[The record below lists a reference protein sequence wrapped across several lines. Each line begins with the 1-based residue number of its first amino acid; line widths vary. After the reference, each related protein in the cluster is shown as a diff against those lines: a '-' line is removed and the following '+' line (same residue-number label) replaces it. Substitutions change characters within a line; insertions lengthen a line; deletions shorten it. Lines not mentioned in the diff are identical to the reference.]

1 MRSQKTK
8 INLLFIGDP
17 DSGYLSNINSLSLHQ
32 ISIFMSFE
40 SLGLSHN
47 IIHSV
52 KKLGYL
58 KPFPIQEQAVPV
70 ILQGKDLMG
79 IAQTGS
85 GKTACFV
92 MPILEKLQNSEV
104 KKDRNVQVLILVPTR
119 ELAIQIDEVF
129 RAFTENL
136 KRDIRTM
143 AVYGGVSI
151 NPQMKGMFGVEILI
165 ATPGR
170 LLDLIDHNAL
180 SISGIQHL
188 VIDEADKMF
197 QLGFGEEM
205 NKLFAMMPVVK
216 QTTLFS
222 ATLNDKV
229 SEMKE
234 RLSINPVIIEI
245 KKEEVE
251 IDNIEQLA
259 YHVSPENKGPFLR
272 YLIKEKKVEKAL
284 IFVSSTRSADNL
296 VEKLKKNKIKAVAI
310 HSQKSQGARRNNLE
324 EFKVNGAQ
332 ILVATDLIGR
342 GIHIESLPC
351 VINYE
356 LPRSPLDYIHRIG
369 RTGRAGEKGTAINI
383 LTDDELQHFRVIQKK
398 MGRKVTLQRTEGV
411 DLHGY

>member
-1 MRSQKTK
+1 
-8 INLLFIGDP
+8 
-17 DSGYLSNINSLSLHQ
+17 
-32 ISIFMSFE
+32 MSFE

-47 IIHSV
+47 IIRSV

-58 KPFPIQEQAVPV
+58 KPFPIQEQAVPI
-70 ILQGKDLMG
+70 ILKGKDLMG

-92 MPILEKLQNSEV
+92 MPILEKLQNAEV
-104 KKDRNVQVLILVPTR
+104 KKNRNVQVLILVPTR

-129 RAFTENL
+129 KAFTDNL
-136 KRDIRTM
+136 KREIRTM

-151 NPQMKGMFGVEILI
+151 NPQMKGMFGVEVLI

-180 SISGIQHL
+180 SISQIQHL

-205 NKLFAMMPVVK
+205 NKLFAMMPVAK

-222 ATLNDKV
+222 ATLNDKIA
-229 SEMKE
+229 EMKE
-234 RLSINPVIIEI
+234 RLSINPTIIEI

-398 MGRKVTLQRTEGV
+398 MGKKVTLQRTE
-411 DLHGY
+411 DINLHGY

>member
-1 MRSQKTK
+1 
-8 INLLFIGDP
+8 
-17 DSGYLSNINSLSLHQ
+17 
-32 ISIFMSFE
+32 MSFE

-47 IIHSV
+47 IIRSV

-58 KPFPIQEQAVPV
+58 KPFPIQELAVPV

-92 MPILEKLQNSEV
+92 MPILEKLQNTEV

-129 RAFTENL
+129 RAFTDNL
-136 KRDIRTM
+136 KREVRTM

-151 NPQMKGMFGVEILI
+151 NPQMKGLFGGEVLI

-170 LLDLIDHNAL
+170 LLDLIDHK
-180 SISGIQHL
+180 HL

-205 NKLFAMMPVVK
+205 NKLFAMMPVAR

-234 RLSINPVIIEI
+234 RLSINPTIVEI

-259 YHVSPENKGPFLR
+259 YHVAPENKGPFLR

-284 IFVSSTRSADNL
+284 VFVSSTRAADNL

-324 EFKVNGAQ
+324 EFKSNGAQ

-369 RTGRAGEKGTAINI
+369 RTGRANEKGTAITI
-383 LTDDELQHFRVIQKK
+383 LTDKELQHFRVIQKK
-398 MGRKVTLQRTEGV
+398 MGRKVTLQRTEDV
-411 DLHGY
+411 NLHGY

>member
-1 MRSQKTK
+1 
-8 INLLFIGDP
+8 
-17 DSGYLSNINSLSLHQ
+17 
-32 ISIFMSFE
+32 MSFE

-47 IIHSV
+47 IIRSV

-92 MPILEKLQNSEV
+92 MPILEKLQNAEV

-136 KRDIRTM
+136 KREVRTM

-151 NPQMKGMFGVEILI
+151 NPQMKGMFGVEVLI

-180 SISGIQHL
+180 SISGIKHL

-205 NKLFAMMPVVK
+205 NKLFAMMPVAK

-229 SEMKE
+229 AEMKE
-234 RLSINPVIIEI
+234 RLSINPTIIEI

-284 IFVSSTRSADNL
+284 VFVSSTRSADNL

-324 EFKVNGAQ
+324 EFKVDGAQ

-369 RTGRAGEKGTAINI
+369 RTGRANEKGTAISI

-398 MGRKVTLQRTEGV
+398 MGKKVTLQRTEGI

>member
-1 MRSQKTK
+1 
-8 INLLFIGDP
+8 
-17 DSGYLSNINSLSLHQ
+17 
-32 ISIFMSFE
+32 MSFE

-70 ILQGKDLMG
+70 ILKGKDLMG

-92 MPILEKLQNSEV
+92 MPILEKLQNTEV

-129 RAFTENL
+129 RAFTDNL
-136 KRDIRTM
+136 KREVRTM

-151 NPQMKGMFGVEILI
+151 NPQMKGMFGVEVLI

-170 LLDLIDHNAL
+170 LLDLIDHKAL
-180 SISGIQHL
+180 SISQIKHL

-205 NKLFAMMPVVK
+205 NKLFAMMPVAK

-234 RLSINPVIIEI
+234 RLSINPTIIEI

-369 RTGRAGEKGTAINI
+369 RTGRAGEKGTAISI

-398 MGRKVTLQRTEGV
+398 MGRKVTLQRTE
-411 DLHGY
+411 DINLHGY

>member
-1 MRSQKTK
+1 
-8 INLLFIGDP
+8 
-17 DSGYLSNINSLSLHQ
+17 
-32 ISIFMSFE
+32 MSFE

-47 IIHSV
+47 IIRSV

-70 ILQGKDLMG
+70 ILHGKDLMG
-79 IAQTGS
+79 IARTGS

-104 KKDRNVQVLILVPTR
+104 KKGRNIQVLILVPTR

-136 KRDIRTM
+136 KREVRTM

-151 NPQMKGMFGVEILI
+151 NPQMKGMFGVEVLI

-170 LLDLIDHNAL
+170 LLDLIDHNAVK
-180 SISGIQHL
+180 ISEIQHL
-188 VIDEADKMF
+188 VVDEADKMF

-205 NKLFAMMPVVK
+205 NKLFALMPAVK

-229 SEMKE
+229 EEMKE

-259 YHVSPENKGPFLR
+259 YHVAPENKGPFLR

-284 IFVSSTRSADNL
+284 IFVSSTRAADNL

-324 EFKVNGAQ
+324 EFKGNGAQ
-332 ILVATDLIGR
+332 FLVATDLIGR

-369 RTGRAGEKGTAINI
+369 RTGRANEKGTAITI

-398 MGRKVTLQRTEGV
+398 MGKKVTLQRTEGI

>member
-1 MRSQKTK
+1 
-8 INLLFIGDP
+8 
-17 DSGYLSNINSLSLHQ
+17 
-32 ISIFMSFE
+32 MSFE

-47 IIHSV
+47 IIRSV
-52 KKLGYL
+52 NKLGYL

-92 MPILEKLQNSEV
+92 MPILEKLQNTEA
-104 KKDRNVQVLILVPTR
+104 KKDRNIQVLILVPTR

-129 RAFTENL
+129 NAFKDNL
-136 KRDIRTM
+136 KREIRTM

-151 NPQMKGMFGVEILI
+151 NPQMKGMHGVEVLI

-180 SISGIQHL
+180 SISRIKHL
-188 VIDEADKMF
+188 VVDEADKMF

-205 NKLFAMMPVVK
+205 NKLFAMMPVAK

-229 SEMKE
+229 AEIKE
-234 RLSINPVIIEI
+234 RLSINPVMIEI

-369 RTGRAGEKGTAINI
+369 RTGRAGEKGTAISI

-398 MGRKVTLQRTEGV
+398 MGKKVTLQRTEGI

>member
-1 MRSQKTK
+1 
-8 INLLFIGDP
+8 
-17 DSGYLSNINSLSLHQ
+17 
-32 ISIFMSFE
+32 MSFE

-47 IIHSV
+47 IIRSV
-52 KKLGYL
+52 NKLGYL

-92 MPILEKLQNSEV
+92 MPILEKLQNTEV

-136 KRDIRTM
+136 KREIRTM

-151 NPQMKGMFGVEILI
+151 NPQMKGMFGVEVLI

-205 NKLFAMMPVVK
+205 NKLFALMPVVK

-234 RLSINPVIIEI
+234 RLAINPVIIEI

-342 GIHIESLPC
+342 GIHIEALPC

-369 RTGRAGEKGTAINI
+369 RTGRANEKGTAISI

-398 MGRKVTLQRTEGV
+398 MGKKVTLQRTE
-411 DLHGY
+411 DINLHGY

>member
-1 MRSQKTK
+1 
-8 INLLFIGDP
+8 
-17 DSGYLSNINSLSLHQ
+17 
-32 ISIFMSFE
+32 MSFE

-47 IIHSV
+47 IIRSV
-52 KKLGYL
+52 NKLGYL

-92 MPILEKLQNSEV
+92 MPILEKLQNSEA
-104 KKDRNVQVLILVPTR
+104 KKGRNVQVLILVPTR

-136 KRDIRTM
+136 KREIRTM

-151 NPQMKGMFGVEILI
+151 NPQMKGMFGVEVLI

-180 SISGIQHL
+180 SISEIQHL

-234 RLSINPVIIEI
+234 CLSINPTIIEI

-369 RTGRAGEKGTAINI
+369 RTGRANEKGTAINI

-398 MGRKVTLQRTEGV
+398 MGKKVPLQRTEGI

>member
-1 MRSQKTK
+1 
-8 INLLFIGDP
+8 
-17 DSGYLSNINSLSLHQ
+17 
-32 ISIFMSFE
+32 MSFE
-40 SLGLSHN
+40 SSGLSHN
-47 IIHSV
+47 IIQSV

-58 KPFPIQEQAVPV
+58 KPFPIQEQAIPV
-70 ILQGKDLMG
+70 ILQGKDLMA

-92 MPILEKLQNSEV
+92 MPILEKLQHSEV

-136 KRDIRTM
+136 KREIRTM

-151 NPQMKGMFGVEILI
+151 NPQMKGMFGVEVLI

-205 NKLFAMMPVVK
+205 NKLFAMMPAAK

-222 ATLNDKV
+222 ATLDDKV

-234 RLSINPVIIEI
+234 RLSIHPVMIEI

-251 IDNIEQLA
+251 IENIEQLA
-259 YHVSPENKGPFLR
+259 YHVTPENKGPFLR

-398 MGRKVTLQRTEGV
+398 MGKKVTLQRTGDI

>member
-1 MRSQKTK
+1 
-8 INLLFIGDP
+8 
-17 DSGYLSNINSLSLHQ
+17 
-32 ISIFMSFE
+32 MSFE
-40 SLGLSHN
+40 ALGLSSN
-47 IIHSV
+47 IIRSV

-70 ILQGKDLMG
+70 ILQGKNLMG

-92 MPILEKLQNSEV
+92 MPILEKLQNTEV

-129 RAFTENL
+129 RAFTDNL
-136 KRDIRTM
+136 KREVRTM

-151 NPQMKGMFGVEILI
+151 NPQMKGLFGIEILI

-170 LLDLIDHNAL
+170 LLDLIEHNAL
-180 SISGIQHL
+180 SISGIKHL

-234 RLSINPVIIEI
+234 RLSIINPTLIEI

-259 YHVSPENKGPFLR
+259 YHVAPENKGPFLR

-342 GIHIESLPC
+342 GIHIDDLPC

-398 MGRKVTLQRTEGV
+398 MGKKVTLQRTEGL
-411 DLHGY
+411 DLHSY

>member
-1 MRSQKTK
+1 
-8 INLLFIGDP
+8 
-17 DSGYLSNINSLSLHQ
+17 
-32 ISIFMSFE
+32 MSFE

-47 IIHSV
+47 IIRSV

-136 KRDIRTM
+136 KREIRTM

-151 NPQMKGMFGVEILI
+151 NPQMKGMFGVEVLI

-216 QTTLFS
+216 QTNLFS

-234 RLSINPVIIEI
+234 RLSINPTIIEI

-259 YHVSPENKGPFLR
+259 YHVSPEDKGPFLR

-369 RTGRAGEKGTAINI
+369 RTGRANEKGTAISI

-398 MGRKVTLQRTEGV
+398 MGKKVTLQRTEGI

>member
-1 MRSQKTK
+1 
-8 INLLFIGDP
+8 
-17 DSGYLSNINSLSLHQ
+17 
-32 ISIFMSFE
+32 MSFE

-47 IIHSV
+47 IIRSV

-58 KPFPIQEQAVPV
+58 KPFPIQEQSVPV

-92 MPILEKLQNSEV
+92 MPILEKLQNTEM
-104 KKDRNVQVLILVPTR
+104 KKNRNIQVLILVPTR

-129 RAFTENL
+129 RAFTDNL
-136 KRDIRTM
+136 KREVRTM

-151 NPQMKGMFGVEILI
+151 NPQMKGMFGVEVLI

-180 SISGIQHL
+180 KISEIQHL

-205 NKLFAMMPVVK
+205 NKLFAMMPVAK

-229 SEMKE
+229 AEMKE
-234 RLSINPVIIEI
+234 RLSINPIIIEI

-259 YHVSPENKGPFLR
+259 YHVAPENKGPFLR

-284 IFVSSTRSADNL
+284 IFVSSTRAADNL

-324 EFKVNGAQ
+324 EFKSNGAQ

-398 MGRKVTLQRTEGV
+398 MGRKVTLQRTE
-411 DLHGY
+411 DINLHGY

>member
-1 MRSQKTK
+1 
-8 INLLFIGDP
+8 
-17 DSGYLSNINSLSLHQ
+17 
-32 ISIFMSFE
+32 MSFE

-47 IIHSV
+47 IIRSV
-52 KKLGYL
+52 NKLGYL

-92 MPILEKLQNSEV
+92 MPILEKLQNADV
-104 KKDRNVQVLILVPTR
+104 KKGRNIQVLILVPTR

-129 RAFTENL
+129 KAFTENL
-136 KRDIRTM
+136 KREIRTM

-151 NPQMKGMFGVEILI
+151 NPQMKGMFGVEVLI

-180 SISGIQHL
+180 SISGIRHL

-205 NKLFAMMPVVK
+205 NKLFALMPVVK

-229 SEMKE
+229 AEMKE
-234 RLSINPVIIEI
+234 KLSINPVIIEI

-251 IDNIEQLA
+251 IENIEQLA
-259 YHVSPENKGPFLR
+259 YHVAPENKGPFLR

-284 IFVSSTRSADNL
+284 VFVSSTRSADNL

-369 RTGRAGEKGTAINI
+369 RTGRANEKGTAISI

-398 MGRKVTLQRTEGV
+398 MGKKVTLQRTEGI

>member
-1 MRSQKTK
+1 
-8 INLLFIGDP
+8 
-17 DSGYLSNINSLSLHQ
+17 
-32 ISIFMSFE
+32 MSFE

-47 IIHSV
+47 IISSV

-70 ILQGKDLMG
+70 ILKGKDLMG

-92 MPILEKLQNSEV
+92 MPILEKLQNAEV
-104 KKDRNVQVLILVPTR
+104 KKNRNIQVLILVPTR

-129 RAFTENL
+129 KAFTENL
-136 KRDIRTM
+136 KREIRTM

-151 NPQMKGMFGVEILI
+151 NPQMKGMFGVEVLI

-180 SISGIQHL
+180 SISQIQHL

-197 QLGFGEEM
+197 QLGFEEEM
-205 NKLFAMMPVVK
+205 NKLFAMMPVAK
-216 QTTLFS
+216 QTILFS

-234 RLSINPVIIEI
+234 RLSINPTLIEI

-398 MGRKVTLQRTEGV
+398 MGKKVTLQRTEGIN
-411 DLHGY
+411 LHGY

>member
-1 MRSQKTK
+1 
-8 INLLFIGDP
+8 
-17 DSGYLSNINSLSLHQ
+17 
-32 ISIFMSFE
+32 MSFE
-40 SLGLSHN
+40 SLGLSSN
-47 IIHSV
+47 IISSV

-58 KPFPIQEQAVPV
+58 KPFPIQEQAIPV

-92 MPILEKLQNSEV
+92 MPILEKLQNTEV
-104 KKDRNVQVLILVPTR
+104 KKDRNIEVLILVPTR

-129 RAFTENL
+129 RAFIDNL
-136 KRDIRTM
+136 KREIRTM

-151 NPQMKGMFGVEILI
+151 NPQMKGMFGVEVLI

-205 NKLFAMMPVVK
+205 NKLFGLMPVMK

-222 ATLNDKV
+222 ATLDDKV

-234 RLSINPVIIEI
+234 RLSINPTLIEI

-251 IDNIEQLA
+251 IDDIEQIA

-342 GIHIESLPC
+342 GIHIDNLPC

-398 MGRKVTLQRTEGV
+398 MGKKVTLQRTGDI

>member
-1 MRSQKTK
+1 
-8 INLLFIGDP
+8 
-17 DSGYLSNINSLSLHQ
+17 
-32 ISIFMSFE
+32 MSFE

-92 MPILEKLQNSEV
+92 MPILEKLQNTEV

-136 KRDIRTM
+136 KREIRTM

-151 NPQMKGMFGVEILI
+151 NPQMKGAFGVEILI

-170 LLDLIDHNAL
+170 LLDLIEHNAL
-180 SISGIQHL
+180 SISRIQHL

-205 NKLFAMMPVVK
+205 NKLFAMMPVAK
-216 QTTLFS
+216 QVTLFS

-234 RLSINPVIIEI
+234 RLSINPTIIEI

-259 YHVSPENKGPFLR
+259 YHVAPENKGPFLR
-272 YLIKEKKVEKAL
+272 YLIKEKNIEKAL

-324 EFKVNGAQ
+324 EFKGKGAQ

-342 GIHIESLPC
+342 GIHIDALSY

-369 RTGRAGEKGTAINI
+369 RTGRAHEKGTAINI

-398 MGRKVTLQRTEGV
+398 MGKKITLQRTE
-411 DLHGY
+411 DINLHGY

>member
-1 MRSQKTK
+1 
-8 INLLFIGDP
+8 
-17 DSGYLSNINSLSLHQ
+17 
-32 ISIFMSFE
+32 MSFE
-40 SLGLSHN
+40 SLGLSSN
-47 IIHSV
+47 IIRSI

-58 KPFPIQEQAVPV
+58 KPFPVQEQAVPV

-79 IAQTGS
+79 IAETGS

-92 MPILEKLQNSEV
+92 MPILEKLQDADV
-104 KKDRNVQVLILVPTR
+104 KKNRNVQALILVPTR

-129 RAFTENL
+129 RAFTDGL
-136 KRDIRTM
+136 KREIRTM

-151 NPQMKGMFGVEILI
+151 NPQMKGMFGVEVLI

-170 LLDLIDHNAL
+170 LLDLIEHNAL
-180 SISGIQHL
+180 SISEIRHL
-188 VIDEADKMF
+188 VVDEADKMF
-197 QLGFGEEM
+197 QLGFEEEM
-205 NKLFAMMPVVK
+205 KRLFAMMPMAK
-216 QTTLFS
+216 QTILFS

-229 SEMKE
+229 AELKE
-234 RLSINPVIIEI
+234 RLSIDPVVIEI
-245 KKEEVE
+245 KKEKVE
-251 IDNIEQLA
+251 IENIEQLA
-259 YHVSPENKGPFLR
+259 YHVAPENKGPFLR

-284 IFVSSTRSADNL
+284 VFVSSTRSADNL

-369 RTGRAGEKGTAINI
+369 RTGRAHEKGTAISI

-398 MGRKVTLQRTEGV
+398 MGRKVPLQRTEGL

>member
-1 MRSQKTK
+1 
-8 INLLFIGDP
+8 
-17 DSGYLSNINSLSLHQ
+17 
-32 ISIFMSFE
+32 MSFE

-47 IIHSV
+47 IIRSV

-119 ELAIQIDEVF
+119 ELAIQIDEVC

-136 KRDIRTM
+136 KREVRTM

-151 NPQMKGMFGVEILI
+151 NPQMKGMFGVEVLI

-180 SISGIQHL
+180 SISGIKHL

-205 NKLFAMMPVVK
+205 NKLFAMMPVAK
-216 QTTLFS
+216 QTILFS

-234 RLSINPVIIEI
+234 RLSINPTIIEI

-284 IFVSSTRSADNL
+284 VFVSSTRSADNL

-324 EFKVNGAQ
+324 EFKVDGAQ

-369 RTGRAGEKGTAINI
+369 RTGRAHEKGTAISI

-398 MGRKVTLQRTEGV
+398 MGKKVTLQRTEGI

>member
-1 MRSQKTK
+1 
-8 INLLFIGDP
+8 
-17 DSGYLSNINSLSLHQ
+17 
-32 ISIFMSFE
+32 MSFE

-47 IIHSV
+47 IIRSV
-52 KKLGYL
+52 NKLGYL

-92 MPILEKLQNSEV
+92 MPVLEKLQHAEV

-129 RAFTENL
+129 RAFTDNL
-136 KRDIRTM
+136 KREIRTM
-143 AVYGGVSI
+143 SVYGGVSI
-151 NPQMKGMFGVEILI
+151 NPQMKGMFGVEVLI

-205 NKLFAMMPVVK
+205 NKLFVMMPVVK

-234 RLSINPVIIEI
+234 RLSIDPTIIEI

-251 IDNIEQLA
+251 IDNIEQSA

-296 VEKLKKNKIKAVAI
+296 VEKLKKNRIKAVAI

-369 RTGRAGEKGTAINI
+369 RTGRAGEKGTAISI

-398 MGRKVTLQRTEGV
+398 MGKKVTLQRTEGI

>member
-1 MRSQKTK
+1 
-8 INLLFIGDP
+8 
-17 DSGYLSNINSLSLHQ
+17 
-32 ISIFMSFE
+32 MSFE

-47 IIHSV
+47 IIRSV
-52 KKLGYL
+52 NKLGYL
-58 KPFPIQEQAVPV
+58 KPFPIQEQAIPV

-136 KRDIRTM
+136 KREIRTM

-151 NPQMKGMFGVEILI
+151 NPQMKGMFGVEVLI

-180 SISGIQHL
+180 SISEIRYL

-205 NKLFAMMPVVK
+205 NKLFALMPVAK

-229 SEMKE
+229 AEMKE
-234 RLSINPVIIEI
+234 RLSINPVMIEI

-369 RTGRAGEKGTAINI
+369 RTGRANEKGTAISI

-398 MGRKVTLQRTEGV
+398 MGKKVTLQRTEGI

>member
-1 MRSQKTK
+1 
-8 INLLFIGDP
+8 
-17 DSGYLSNINSLSLHQ
+17 
-32 ISIFMSFE
+32 MSFE

-47 IIHSV
+47 IIRSV
-52 KKLGYL
+52 NKLGYL
-58 KPFPIQEQAVPV
+58 KPFPIQEQAIPV

-92 MPILEKLQNSEV
+92 MPILEKLQNSEI

-136 KRDIRTM
+136 KREIRTM

-151 NPQMKGMFGVEILI
+151 NPQMKGMFGVEVLI

-180 SISGIQHL
+180 SISGIRHL

-205 NKLFAMMPVVK
+205 NKLFALMPVAK

-229 SEMKE
+229 AEMKE
-234 RLSINPVIIEI
+234 RLSINPVMIEI

-369 RTGRAGEKGTAINI
+369 RTGRANEKGTAISI

-398 MGRKVTLQRTEGV
+398 MGKKVTLQRTEGI

>member
-1 MRSQKTK
+1 
-8 INLLFIGDP
+8 
-17 DSGYLSNINSLSLHQ
+17 
-32 ISIFMSFE
+32 MSFE

-47 IIHSV
+47 IIRSV
-52 KKLGYL
+52 NKLGYL

-70 ILQGKDLMG
+70 ILEGKDLMG
-79 IAQTGS
+79 IAKTGS

-92 MPILEKLQNSEV
+92 MPVLEKLQNADV

-129 RAFTENL
+129 RAFTDNL
-136 KRDIRTM
+136 KREIRTM

-151 NPQMKGMFGVEILI
+151 NPQMKGMFGVEVLI

-170 LLDLIDHNAL
+170 LLDLIEHKAV
-180 SISGIQHL
+180 SISGIRQL
-188 VIDEADKMF
+188 IIDEADKMF
-197 QLGFGEEM
+197 HLGFEEEM
-205 NKLFAMMPVVK
+205 NKLFGLMPVMK
-216 QTTLFS
+216 QTILFS

-229 SEMKE
+229 AEMKE
-234 RLSINPVIIEI
+234 RLSINPVMIEI

-251 IDNIEQLA
+251 IDHIEQVA
-259 YHVSPENKGPFLR
+259 YHVAPENKGPFLR

-284 IFVSSTRSADNL
+284 IFVSSTKSADNL

-342 GIHIESLPC
+342 GIHIDSLPC

-369 RTGRAGEKGTAINI
+369 RTGRANEKGTAISI
-383 LTDDELQHFRVIQKK
+383 LTDAELQHFRVIQKK
-398 MGRKVTLQRTEGV
+398 MGKKVTLQRTEGI

>member
-1 MRSQKTK
+1 
-8 INLLFIGDP
+8 
-17 DSGYLSNINSLSLHQ
+17 
-32 ISIFMSFE
+32 MSFE

-47 IIHSV
+47 IIRSV
-52 KKLGYL
+52 KNLGYL

-79 IAQTGS
+79 IARTGS

-104 KKDRNVQVLILVPTR
+104 KKGRNIQVLILVPTR

-136 KRDIRTM
+136 KREVRTM

-151 NPQMKGMFGVEILI
+151 NPQMKGMFGVEVLI

-170 LLDLIDHNAL
+170 LLDLIDHNAVK
-180 SISGIQHL
+180 ISEIQHL
-188 VIDEADKMF
+188 VVDEADKMF

-205 NKLFAMMPVVK
+205 NKLFALMPAVK

-229 SEMKE
+229 EEMKE

-259 YHVSPENKGPFLR
+259 YHVAPENKGPFLR

-284 IFVSSTRSADNL
+284 IFVSSTRAADNL

-324 EFKVNGAQ
+324 EFKGNGAQ
-332 ILVATDLIGR
+332 FLVATDLIGR

-369 RTGRAGEKGTAINI
+369 RTGRANEKGTAITI

-398 MGRKVTLQRTEGV
+398 MGKKVTLQRTEGI

>member
-1 MRSQKTK
+1 
-8 INLLFIGDP
+8 
-17 DSGYLSNINSLSLHQ
+17 
-32 ISIFMSFE
+32 MSFE

-47 IIHSV
+47 IISSV

-70 ILQGKDLMG
+70 ILKGKDLMG

-92 MPILEKLQNSEV
+92 MPILEKLQNAEV
-104 KKDRNVQVLILVPTR
+104 KKNRNVQVLILVPTR

-129 RAFTENL
+129 KAFTENL
-136 KRDIRTM
+136 KREIRTM

-151 NPQMKGMFGVEILI
+151 NPQMKGMFGVEVLI

-180 SISGIQHL
+180 SISQIQHL

-197 QLGFGEEM
+197 QLGFEEEM
-205 NKLFAMMPVVK
+205 NKLFAMMPVAK
-216 QTTLFS
+216 QTILFS

-234 RLSINPVIIEI
+234 RLSINPTLIEI

-398 MGRKVTLQRTEGV
+398 MGKKVTLQRTEGIN
-411 DLHGY
+411 LHGY

>member
-1 MRSQKTK
+1 
-8 INLLFIGDP
+8 
-17 DSGYLSNINSLSLHQ
+17 
-32 ISIFMSFE
+32 MSFE
-40 SLGLSHN
+40 SLGLSHH
-47 IIHSV
+47 IIRSV
-52 KKLGYL
+52 NKLGYL

-129 RAFTENL
+129 RAFTGNL
-136 KRDIRTM
+136 KREIRTM
-143 AVYGGVSI
+143 AVYGGISI
-151 NPQMKGMFGVEILI
+151 NPQMKGMFGVEVLI

-205 NKLFAMMPVVK
+205 NKLFTLMPAVK

-234 RLSINPVIIEI
+234 RLAINPVIIEI

-369 RTGRAGEKGTAINI
+369 RTGRANEKGTAISI

-398 MGRKVTLQRTEGV
+398 MGKKVTLQRTEGIN
-411 DLHGY
+411 LHGY

>member
-1 MRSQKTK
+1 
-8 INLLFIGDP
+8 
-17 DSGYLSNINSLSLHQ
+17 
-32 ISIFMSFE
+32 MSFE

-47 IIHSV
+47 IIRSV

-79 IAQTGS
+79 IAKTGS

-92 MPILEKLQNSEV
+92 MPILEKLQNTEA
-104 KKDRNVQVLILVPTR
+104 KKGRNVQVLILVPTR

-129 RAFTENL
+129 RAFTETL

-151 NPQMKGMFGVEILI
+151 NPQMKGMFGVEVLI

-180 SISGIQHL
+180 SISEIKHL

-205 NKLFAMMPVVK
+205 NRLFELMPVVK

-229 SEMKE
+229 AEMKE
-234 RLSINPVIIEI
+234 RLSINPTIIEI
-245 KKEEVE
+245 KKEDVE
-251 IDNIEQLA
+251 IDNIEQFA
-259 YHVSPENKGPFLR
+259 YHVAPENKGPFLR

-310 HSQKSQGARRNNLE
+310 HSQKSQGARKNNLE
-324 EFKVNGAQ
+324 EFKSNGAQ

-342 GIHIESLPC
+342 GIHIDYLPC

-369 RTGRAGEKGTAINI
+369 RTGRANEKGTAINI

-398 MGRKVTLQRTEGV
+398 MGKKVPLERTEGIN
-411 DLHGY
+411 LHGY

>member
-1 MRSQKTK
+1 
-8 INLLFIGDP
+8 
-17 DSGYLSNINSLSLHQ
+17 
-32 ISIFMSFE
+32 MSFE
-40 SLGLSHN
+40 SLGLSSN
-47 IIHSV
+47 IIRSV

-70 ILQGKDLMG
+70 ILQGKNLMG

-92 MPILEKLQNSEV
+92 MPILDKLQKTEV
-104 KKDRNVQVLILVPTR
+104 KKDRKIQVLILVPTR

-129 RAFTENL
+129 KAFTDNL
-136 KRDIRTM
+136 NREIRTM

-151 NPQMKGMFGVEILI
+151 NPQMKGIFGVEVLI

-170 LLDLIDHNAL
+170 LLDLIDHNAV
-180 SISGIQHL
+180 SISTIQHL

-205 NKLFAMMPVVK
+205 NKLFAMMPVAK
-216 QTTLFS
+216 QVTLFS

-229 SEMKE
+229 SEIKE
-234 RLSINPVIIEI
+234 RLSIDPVIIEI

-251 IDNIEQLA
+251 IDHIEQLA
-259 YHVSPENKGPFLR
+259 YHVAPENKGPFLR

-356 LPRSPLDYIHRIG
+356 LPRSPLDYVHRIG
-369 RTGRAGEKGTAINI
+369 RTGRAGETGTAISI

-398 MGRKVTLQRTEGV
+398 MGKKVTLQRTE
-411 DLHGY
+411 DINLHGY

>member
-1 MRSQKTK
+1 
-8 INLLFIGDP
+8 
-17 DSGYLSNINSLSLHQ
+17 
-32 ISIFMSFE
+32 MSFE
-40 SLGLSHN
+40 SLGLSSN
-47 IIHSV
+47 IIQSV

-70 ILQGKDLMG
+70 ILQGKDLLG

-92 MPILEKLQNSEV
+92 MPILEKLQNAEV

-129 RAFTENL
+129 KAFTDHLRRE
-136 KRDIRTM
+136 IRTM

-151 NPQMKGMFGVEILI
+151 NPQMKGMFGVEVLI

-180 SISGIQHL
+180 SISGIKHL

-205 NKLFAMMPVVK
+205 NKLFAMMPVAR

-222 ATLNDKV
+222 ATLDDKV
-229 SEMKE
+229 SDMKE
-234 RLSINPVIIEI
+234 RLSINPVMIEI

-251 IDNIEQLA
+251 IDDIEQLA

-284 IFVSSTRSADNL
+284 IFVSSTKSADNL

-398 MGRKVTLQRTEGV
+398 MGKKVTLQRTEGI

>member
-1 MRSQKTK
+1 
-8 INLLFIGDP
+8 
-17 DSGYLSNINSLSLHQ
+17 
-32 ISIFMSFE
+32 MSFE

-47 IIHSV
+47 IIRSV
-52 KKLGYL
+52 NKLGYL

-92 MPILEKLQNSEV
+92 MPILEKLQNAEV

-136 KRDIRTM
+136 KREIRTM

-151 NPQMKGMFGVEILI
+151 NPQMKGMFGVEVLI

-205 NKLFAMMPVVK
+205 NKLFGMMPVVK

-234 RLSINPVIIEI
+234 RLSINPTIIEI

-310 HSQKSQGARRNNLE
+310 HSQKSQGARKNNLE

-332 ILVATDLIGR
+332 ILVATDLLGR

-369 RTGRAGEKGTAINI
+369 RTGRANEKGTAISI

-398 MGRKVTLQRTEGV
+398 MGRKVTLQRTEGI

>member
-1 MRSQKTK
+1 
-8 INLLFIGDP
+8 
-17 DSGYLSNINSLSLHQ
+17 
-32 ISIFMSFE
+32 MSFE

-52 KKLGYL
+52 NKLGYL

-136 KRDIRTM
+136 KREIRTM

-151 NPQMKGMFGVEILI
+151 NPQMKGMFGVEVLI

-205 NKLFAMMPVVK
+205 NKLFALMPVVK

-234 RLSINPVIIEI
+234 RLAINPVIIEI

-369 RTGRAGEKGTAINI
+369 RTGRANEKGTAISI

-398 MGRKVTLQRTEGV
+398 MGKKVTLQRTE
-411 DLHGY
+411 DINLHGY

>member
-1 MRSQKTK
+1 
-8 INLLFIGDP
+8 
-17 DSGYLSNINSLSLHQ
+17 
-32 ISIFMSFE
+32 MSFE

-47 IIHSV
+47 IIRSV

-92 MPILEKLQNSEV
+92 MPVLEKLQNAEV
-104 KKDRNVQVLILVPTR
+104 KKNRNVQVLILVPTR

-129 RAFTENL
+129 RAFTDNL
-136 KRDIRTM
+136 KREIRTM

-151 NPQMKGMFGVEILI
+151 NPQMKGMFGVEVLI

-170 LLDLIDHNAL
+170 LLDLIDHNAV

-229 SEMKE
+229 AEMKE
-234 RLSINPVIIEI
+234 RLSIDPTIIEI

-259 YHVSPENKGPFLR
+259 YHVAPEKKGPFLR
-272 YLIKEKKVEKAL
+272 YLIKEKNIEKAL

-324 EFKVNGAQ
+324 EFKGKGAQ

-342 GIHIESLPC
+342 GIHIESLPF

-369 RTGRAGEKGTAINI
+369 RTGRANEKGTAINI

-398 MGRKVTLQRTEGV
+398 MGKKVPLQRTEDI

>member
-1 MRSQKTK
+1 
-8 INLLFIGDP
+8 
-17 DSGYLSNINSLSLHQ
+17 
-32 ISIFMSFE
+32 MSFE

-47 IIHSV
+47 IIRSV
-52 KKLGYL
+52 NKLGYL
-58 KPFPIQEQAVPV
+58 KPFPIQEQAVPI
-70 ILQGKDLMG
+70 ILEGKDLMG

-92 MPILEKLQNSEV
+92 MPILEKLQNTEV

-136 KRDIRTM
+136 KREIRTM

-151 NPQMKGMFGVEILI
+151 NPQMKGMFGVEVLI

-205 NKLFAMMPVVK
+205 NKLFALMPVVK

-234 RLSINPVIIEI
+234 RLAINPVIIEI

-272 YLIKEKKVEKAL
+272 YLIKEKKMEKAL

-369 RTGRAGEKGTAINI
+369 RTGRANEKGTAISI

-398 MGRKVTLQRTEGV
+398 MGKKVTLQRTE
-411 DLHGY
+411 DINLHGY

>member
-1 MRSQKTK
+1 
-8 INLLFIGDP
+8 
-17 DSGYLSNINSLSLHQ
+17 
-32 ISIFMSFE
+32 MSFE

-47 IIHSV
+47 IIRSV

-92 MPILEKLQNSEV
+92 MPILEKLQNAEV

-119 ELAIQIDEVF
+119 ELAIQIDEVC

-136 KRDIRTM
+136 KREVRTM

-151 NPQMKGMFGVEILI
+151 NPQMKGMFGVEVLI

-180 SISGIQHL
+180 SISGIKHL

-205 NKLFAMMPVVK
+205 NKLFAMMPVAK
-216 QTTLFS
+216 QTILFS

-234 RLSINPVIIEI
+234 RLSINPTIIEI

-259 YHVSPENKGPFLR
+259 YHVAPENKGPFLR

-369 RTGRAGEKGTAINI
+369 RTGRANEKGTAISI

-398 MGRKVTLQRTEGV
+398 MGRKVTLQRTEGI